1 MKQNEEN
8 PELFVQKQ
16 LEKLRQAPLRNLE
29 KAGRG
34 RSQYLAQARLA
45 AARVNS
51 QQAVSN
57 TTPSRLN
64 GWIGLIRN
72 PLRRKEQYSMI
83 GVFSTLVVIMALVMG
98 GAGATVYAAQD
109 SLPNQGLYSLK
120 IASEDVQLR
129 LANNEQTQLKLQ
141 LAYADRR
148 VSEIAALMAAGEPA
162 PEQVANRLENHLRQA
177 LQLAA
182 GMDGDAL
189 PPTLLQI
196 RTHTRSQERLMEM
209 MHSNMPAAA
218 DPVLARVRLMLRQQ
232 INLVEE
238 GLADPQNFRNRLQYQ
253 YRELVGTPHPETT
266 PAASGNSYGPPA
278 GASSGPGSG
287 PGTQSCSECTPVM
300 DGTGPGPGPGPQQNG
315 QTPEPGQG
323 QGSGPGPAATPS
335 QAPGGSGSGEGGGGP
350 SATQEPGGGNP
361 NPSQDPGG
369 GGSPSQD
376 PGGQGSGGSAPGG
389 GQGRP

>member
-16 LEKLRQAPLRNLE
+16 LEKLRQAPPRNLE
-29 KAGRG
+29 KAARG

-57 TTPSRLN
+57 TTLSRLN

-129 LANNEQTQLKLQ
+129 LANNEQTQIKLQ

-162 PEQVANRLENHLRQA
+162 PEQAANRLENHLRQA

-189 PPTLLQI
+189 PPALLQI
-196 RTHTRSQERLMEM
+196 RTHMHSQERLMEM

-253 YRELVGTPHPETT
+253 FRELVGTPDPETT
-266 PAASGNSYGPPA
+266 PAATRNSYGP
-278 GASSGPGSG
+278 GPG
-287 PGTQSCSECTPVM
+287 PGTQACEECTPVM
-300 DGTGPGPGPGPQQNG
+300 DGTGPGPGPVQNG

-323 QGSGPGPAATPS
+323 QGPGPGPAATPS
-335 QAPGGSGSGEGGGGP
+335 QAPGGSGGGGP

-361 NPSQDPGG
+361 DPSQEPGG
-369 GGSPSQD
+369 GGSPSPSQD

-389 GQGRP
+389 GQGHP

>member
-1 MKQNEEN
+1 MKQNDEN
-8 PELFVQKQ
+8 PELFVQRQ
-16 LEKLRQAPLRNLE
+16 VEKLRQAPLRNLE
-29 KAGRG
+29 KAARG

-57 TTPSRLN
+57 ATPSRLN

-83 GVFSTLVVIMALVMG
+83 GVFSSLVVILALLMG

-109 SLPNQGLYSLK
+109 SLPNQGLYPLK
-120 IASEDVQLR
+120 IASEAVQLR
-129 LANNEQTQLKLQ
+129 LANNEQTQLNLQ

-148 VSEIAALMAAGEPA
+148 VSELAALMAAGEPA

-177 LQLAA
+177 LQLAG

-189 PPTLLQI
+189 PPALLQI
-196 RTHTRSQERLMEM
+196 RTHMRSQERLMEM

-232 INLVEE
+232 INLVDE
-238 GLADPQNFRNRLQYQ
+238 GLADPQSFRNRLQYQ

-266 PAASGNSYGPPA
+266 PAATGNSYGP
-278 GASSGPGSG
+278 GPGSG
-287 PGTQSCSECTPVM
+287 PGTQSCGECTPVM

-323 QGSGPGPAATPS
+323 QSSGPGPAATPS
-335 QAPGGSGSGEGGGGP
+335 QAPGGSGGGEGGGGP

-361 NPSQDPGG
+361 NPSQEPGG
-369 GGSPSQD
+369 GGSPSPSQD

-389 GQGRP
+389 GQGHP

>member
-1 MKQNEEN
+1 MKQNDEN
-8 PELFVQKQ
+8 PELFVQRQ
-16 LEKLRQAPLRNLE
+16 VEKLRQAPPRNLE

-34 RSQYLAQARLA
+34 RSQYLAQVRLA

-83 GVFSTLVVIMALVMG
+83 SVFSTLVVIMALVMG

-109 SLPNQGLYSLK
+109 SLPNHGLYSLK
-120 IASEDVQLR
+120 IASEAVQLR
-129 LANNEQTQLKLQ
+129 LANNEQTQLNLQ

-148 VSEIAALMAAGEPA
+148 VSELAALMAAGEPA

-196 RTHTRSQERLMEM
+196 RTHMRSQERLMEM

-266 PAASGNSYGPPA
+266 PAATGNSYGP
-278 GASSGPGSG
+278 GPGSG
-287 PGTQSCSECTPVM
+287 PGTQSCDECTPVM

-323 QGSGPGPAATPS
+323 QSSGPGPAATPS
-335 QAPGGSGSGEGGGGP
+335 QAPGGSGGGEGGGGP

-361 NPSQDPGG
+361 NPSQEPGG
-369 GGSPSQD
+369 GGSPSPSQD
-376 PGGQGSGGSAPGG
+376 PGGQGSGGSTPGG
-389 GQGRP
+389 GQGHP